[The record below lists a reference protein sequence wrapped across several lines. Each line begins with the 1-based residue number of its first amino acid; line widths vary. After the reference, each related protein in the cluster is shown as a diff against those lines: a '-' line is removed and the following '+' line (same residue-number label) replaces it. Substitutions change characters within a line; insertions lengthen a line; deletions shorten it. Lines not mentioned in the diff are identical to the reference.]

1 MSNFVKI
8 GALWKAKEGSK
19 AVLTGKLGN
28 ASLLIF
34 KNTRKQEGSNQPD
47 YNVCVANPYKKDNED
62 STDEPYMP
70 DGDSSKS
77 KSDEGDLPF

>member
-19 AVLTGKLGN
+19 AILTGKLGN

-47 YNVCVANPYKKDNED
+47 YNVCVASAYKKDNE
-62 STDEPYMP
+62 SVGNEPKPDE
-70 DGDSSKS
+70 
-77 KSDEGDLPF
+77 EELPW